1 MLSKRR
7 TNSLRYDRDAELR
20 LIAEAGHWLA
30 DAGRRRPDAVRSI
43 TAMLDRQQRLAAC
56 RALDRPLES
65 S

>member
-1 MLSKRR
+1 MPPKRR
-7 TNSLRYDRDAELR
+7 TRSLRDDRDAELR

-30 DAGRRRPDAVRSI
+30 DAGRRRPEAVESI

>member
-1 MLSKRR
+1 MLPKRR